1 MTFNKIQLLRNQ
13 PIQVE
18 RETPGTHLFVQ
29 PPTISQLYDDNLY
42 FFTIQLLTVEIESL
56 KNILKVKNKKLSR
69 IEIINVILEEADEN
83 QEILNHLQKII
94 LGCYFDQN
102 FLCLNEKEITETE
115 INKISKLLKISI
127 GEQKY
132 EDYSEEEKTM
142 TDDEKRLLQLEEK
155 IKKKKEAQQGASKEV
170 DSKSILEDIIIAV
183 TYEFGFTLEHIMNM
197 NYFALLWYYSYT
209 GKIHVYRINQ
219 FAISSGMVKKI
230 NTDYFTSLK

>member
-18 RETPGTHLFVQ
+18 RENPGTHLFVQ

-69 IEIINVILEEADEN
+69 VEIINIILEEADEN
-83 QEILNHLQKII
+83 QEILKHLQKII

-197 NYFALLWYYSYT
+197 NYFALL
-209 GKIHVYRINQ
+209 
-219 FAISSGMVKKI
+219 
-230 NTDYFTSLK
+230 

>member
-18 RETPGTHLFVQ
+18 RENPGTHLFVQ

-155 IKKKKEAQQGASKEV
+155 IKKKKEAQQGAGKEV

-197 NYFALLWYYSYT
+197 NYFALL
-209 GKIHVYRINQ
+209 
-219 FAISSGMVKKI
+219 
-230 NTDYFTSLK
+230 

>member
-18 RETPGTHLFVQ
+18 RENPGTHLFVQ

-197 NYFALLWYYSYT
+197 NYFALL
-209 GKIHVYRINQ
+209 
-219 FAISSGMVKKI
+219 
-230 NTDYFTSLK
+230 

>member
-197 NYFALLWYYSYT
+197 NYFALL
-209 GKIHVYRINQ
+209 
-219 FAISSGMVKKI
+219 
-230 NTDYFTSLK
+230 

>member
-18 RETPGTHLFVQ
+18 RENPGTHLFVQ

-69 IEIINVILEEADEN
+69 VEIINIILEEADEN
-83 QEILNHLQKII
+83 QEILKHLQKII

-102 FLCLNEKEITETE
+102 FLCLKEKEITETE

-155 IKKKKEAQQGASKEV
+155 IKKKKQAQEDPGKEV

-197 NYFALLWYYSYT
+197 NYFALL
-209 GKIHVYRINQ
+209 
-219 FAISSGMVKKI
+219 
-230 NTDYFTSLK
+230 

>member
-18 RETPGTHLFVQ
+18 RENPGTHLFVQ

-69 IEIINVILEEADEN
+69 VEIINIILEEADEN
-83 QEILNHLQKII
+83 QEILKHLQKII

-155 IKKKKEAQQGASKEV
+155 IKKKKQAQEDPGKEV

-197 NYFALLWYYSYT
+197 NYFALL
-209 GKIHVYRINQ
+209 
-219 FAISSGMVKKI
+219 
-230 NTDYFTSLK
+230 